1 MCLNVDRT
9 TRFKNL
15 TIQYEKML
23 AEIVVATVLLQKKDI
38 LLSESRLALDLL
50 IGTIRN
56 KVDDMTSPL
65 YKCDLGDS
73 YIKQNAA
80 IVPNPSYEF
89 GVCKIQK
96 TEVLEMSGGEK
107 RHVSF

>member
-15 TIQYEKML
+15 AIQYEKML
-23 AEIVVATVLLQKKDI
+23 AEIVAVTVLLQKKDI
-38 LLSESRLALDLL
+38 LLSETRLALDLL
-50 IGTIRN
+50 IDTIRN

-73 YIKQNAA
+73 YIKQNEA
-80 IVPNPSYEF
+80 IVPNHSYEF

-96 TEVLEMSGGEK
+96 RKFWKCPVGRKGM
-107 RHVSF
+107 